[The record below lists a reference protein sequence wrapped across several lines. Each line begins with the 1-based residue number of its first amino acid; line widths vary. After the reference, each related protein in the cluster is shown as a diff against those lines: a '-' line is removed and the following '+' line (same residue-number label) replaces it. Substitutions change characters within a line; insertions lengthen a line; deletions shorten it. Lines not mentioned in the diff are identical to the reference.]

1 MTTIFFEDDG
11 QDFLEW
17 DVDENGLVIDS
28 RPFQG
33 AMWASGNLF
42 LDLESLVV
50 GGFPTFNRDGVAKFI
65 KHRIERIVP

>member
-1 MTTIFFEDDG
+1 MTTIFFEDNG

-17 DVDENGLVIDS
+17 DVDESGVVIDS

-33 AMWASGNLF
+33 AMWASANLV

-50 GGFPTFNRDGVAKFI
+50 GGFATFYIDGAAKYI
-65 KHRIERIVP
+65 KHRIERITP